1 MAFLFKFHAA
11 FKRKSFRNRARAWL
25 VLKIGAK
32 MFQNSVP
39 LTERQA
45 GTTNDAASAWKP
57 LPTRT
62 PESPVE
68 IEASASASKPAVRG
82 WNPRHFVRDVMTTSV
97 RTDDPTHGSRPADE
111 SRRRTIS
118 WGHCKEKP

>member
-68 IEASASASKPAVRG
+68 IEASGASGAGHRLWWPAF
-82 WNPRHFVRDVMTTSV
+82 FVG
-97 RTDDPTHGSRPADE
+97 PAILPAD
-111 SRRRTIS
+111 SLSAGPAACNAACRP
-118 WGHCKEKP
+118 H